1 VTAPGPS
8 LSQPVR
14 ACVFAVAGE
23 QLATDIRHTREVV
36 VLTDR
41 TTVPRAPAHVMGVA
55 NLRGSVVPIVDIG
68 PLLGLPPHAP
78 RDALRTIVL
87 EDSGVQIAV
96 PTDDVL
102 GLESFDA
109 VMPGDEGT
117 AKPRAELTLGRLR
130 RAGGVATLLDVPK
143 LIEAA
148 GAGASGRPAAGR
160 WPGDPQPTGR
170 PPA

>member
-1 VTAPGPS
+1 MTAPGPD
-8 LSQPVR
+8 LPQTVR
-14 ACVFAVAGE
+14 ACVFTLAGE

-36 VLTDR
+36 VLADR

-68 PLLGLPPHAP
+68 PLLGLPPHAA
-78 RDALRTIVL
+78 REALRTIVL

-109 VMPGDEGT
+109 VMPGDGK
-117 AKPRAELTLGRLR
+117 ASRSRGELALGRLR

-160 WPGDPQPTGR
+160 WPGDPS
-170 PPA
+170 